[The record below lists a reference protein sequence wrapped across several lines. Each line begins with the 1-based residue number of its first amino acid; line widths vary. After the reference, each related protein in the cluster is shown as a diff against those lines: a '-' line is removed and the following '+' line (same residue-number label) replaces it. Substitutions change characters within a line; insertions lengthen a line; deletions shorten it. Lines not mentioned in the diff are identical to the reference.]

1 MILSE
6 NNPPV
11 FKSIVIACNQPQ
23 GCGFSQIELNLK
35 QKLWKMSPT
44 SAPSTRAI
52 LLNQILG
59 RGKPVIVVT
68 GGSGYIGS
76 RIGEMHE

>member
-1 MILSE
+1 MIQSE
-6 NNPPV
+6 NDPPV
-11 FKSIVIACNQPQ
+11 FKSIVIAQPPS
-23 GCGFSQIELNLK
+23 CGFSQIELNLK

-44 SAPSTRAI
+44 SAPSTRVI

-59 RGKPVIVVT
+59 RSKPVIVVT